1 MLAHEYVSVLSAV
14 ACGLLAPL
22 GTFMVCLVEEHVAGY
37 GASLLTFVGFAWL
50 AMTQEATF
58 GEHRLFFLMVFVW
71 LARRDDAVWPAWQTQ
86 REAHQLA
93 VGLALLATSLAV
105 ALRPHGLLL
114 FCFGALA
121 SLHYADG
128 DAEEW
133 QTTLHV
139 ALYAFVYQI
148 GYVVHKLG
156 NNAGGL
162 PALETAWLLYARTPA
177 LWVLGIV
184 AQLGVYV
191 YLLLAQTKERRE

>member
-1 MLAHEYVSVLSAV
+1 MLTHEYVSVLAAV

-22 GTFMVCLVEEHVAGY
+22 GTFVVCLVDEHATGY
-37 GASLLTFVGFAWL
+37 STSLLTFVGFAWL

-58 GEHRLFFLMVFVW
+58 AEHWLFFLMVFVW
-71 LARRDDAVWPAWQTQ
+71 LVRRNDAAWPEWQAQ

-93 VGLALLATSLAV
+93 VGLALLATSLGV
-105 ALRPHGLLL
+105 ALRGNRMVLL

-121 SLHYADG
+121 SLHYTDG

-156 NNAGGL
+156 GPGL
-162 PALETAWLLYARTPA
+162 PAVETAWLLYVQVPA

-184 AQLGVYV
+184 AQLGVYI
-191 YLLLAQTKERRE
+191 YLLLAQTKERKE